1 MSDTYNVIKDTKNNT
16 TYLIIR
22 DTKFEKIND
31 NEKEGIGNLTIVF
44 NFDDLSKQL
53 SPSYASKILKDFK
66 SKSLKIE
73 NCLVES
79 SNENFLNET
88 EIKSFDI
95 LYISDECY
103 SMSPHLKD
111 LFPSLKVKTLI
122 LKKIKI
128 NSKKQLNNF
137 LNFINNTN
145 CVNLFLEDIFIE
157 LLIKK
162 DENDENF
169 NVLNEYISFKNGK
182 FYIKSEN
189 LDKKD
194 SNLNN
199 LKKLKLIDCP
209 LFAITEDTFNGIKGH
224 NGIEIDIDENSLLNP
239 SIITRFKINK
249 GLSDFCFDLDSY
261 KLNKEGKE
269 DDYTKN
275 LEYMIIGKIINDN
288 NNEYNKLIF
297 KNFDITKY
305 EYICSNHFI
314 QLILKF
320 INILN

>member
-22 DTKFEKIND
+22 DTEFKTEYYKKEE
-31 NEKEGIGNLTIVF
+31 NENLTIVF
-44 NFDDLSKQL
+44 NLEDLSKQL
-53 SPSYASKILKDFK
+53 SPSFASNIILKFQP
-66 SKSLKIE
+66 KSLKIE
-73 NCLVES
+73 NSLVES
-79 SNENFLNET
+79 SNDNFFNNNKEL
-88 EIKSFDI
+88 KFDI
-95 LYISDECY
+95 VYISDECY
-103 SMSPHLKD
+103 SMSPNLND
-111 LFPSLKVKTLI
+111 LFPSLNTKSLI

-137 LNFINNTN
+137 LNFIKNSN
-145 CVNLFLEDIFIE
+145 CESLFLEDIFIE

-209 LFAITEDTFNGIKGH
+209 LFAITKDTFNDINKYKD
-224 NGIEIDIDENSLLNP
+224 IEIDIDENSLLDP
-239 SIITRFKINK
+239 SIITKFIFNK

-269 DDYTKN
+269 DDYTRN
-275 LEYMIIGKIINDN
+275 LEYMIIN
-288 NNEYNKLIF
+288 
-297 KNFDITKY
+297 
-305 EYICSNHFI
+305 
-314 QLILKF
+314 
-320 INILN
+320 